1 MARPSTAVIFE
12 EAAHTSDKADY
23 GGGENDGDVLNSIV
37 ASVHPDMDILW
48 LATSRLR
55 RRRYDECI
63 ELCDEMLRK
72 NAYDSG
78 AWYLKCRALTKR
90 DWIDD
95 TEVEEEGVAEVL
107 LDENAISTMPRPGT
121 SLNRPQGTAQGGNQS
136 VRPMSSSGRPLIGFA
151 RPGSNSGRLTTSGGS
166 IESAFRGN
174 RPGTSRPVT
183 SSGRFIR
190 LGTASML
197 ASQGLDAFIDVE
209 RLDLH
214 KYAKRPALSR
224 VLCDYLAYHE
234 HNFKK
239 CLELCANA
247 TVVHNYEDWWWKA
260 RLGKAYYQLGM
271 LRDAE
276 KQFKSSLNDEDIVL
290 TTLELCKVYLRLDQP
305 KTAID
310 AYEVR

>member
-1 MARPSTAVIFE
+1 
-12 EAAHTSDKADY
+12 
-23 GGGENDGDVLNSIV
+23 
-37 ASVHPDMDILW
+37 
-48 LATSRLR
+48 
-55 RRRYDECI
+55 
-63 ELCDEMLRK
+63 
-72 NAYDSG
+72 
-78 AWYLKCRALTKR
+78 
-90 DWIDD
+90 
-95 TEVEEEGVAEVL
+95 
-107 LDENAISTMPRPGT
+107 
-121 SLNRPQGTAQGGNQS
+121 
-136 VRPMSSSGRPLIGFA
+136 
-151 RPGSNSGRLTTSGGS
+151 
-166 IESAFRGN
+166 
-174 RPGTSRPVT
+174 
-183 SSGRFIR
+183 
-190 LGTASML
+190 ML